1 MAVVNDPADF
11 SCGGTMMGARELH
24 MPAHHQAVVAR
35 FVAACQA
42 DERVLAAF
50 LGGSYAAG
58 TADARS
64 DLDLY
69 VITSDNT
76 YESFLA
82 ERRAFIEQLGEPY
95 FLEVFPGHGAAFIF
109 FVLSDGTEGE
119 LGLGRESHIT
129 QLHGGPHCVLLE
141 KRGIL
146 AGVAFPPHTVEQS
159 LQVETLRRLISWFW
173 HDLRHHVL
181 TPLARGQ
188 LWSAYGGLEDLRR
201 TCVDLARLSENFSAK
216 AEGYEKV
223 EQAVPAERLASL
235 QATVSPLEREA
246 MLRAAR
252 ALVQVYEVL
261 APPLAQAHGIPYPAD
276 LARMLSDQL
285 AHER

>member
-1 MAVVNDPADF
+1 MF
-11 SCGGTMMGARELH
+11 SCGGTMMGAPQRH
-24 MPAHHQAVVAR
+24 MPTHHQTVVAR

-42 DERVLAAF
+42 DERVIAAF

-58 TADARS
+58 TADAYS

-69 VITSDNT
+69 VITSDHT
-76 YESFLA
+76 YEGFLA

-95 FLEVFPGHGAAFIF
+95 FLEDFAGHGAEFAFF
-109 FVLSDGTEGE
+109 MLSDGAEGE
-119 LGLGRESHIT
+119 LGLGRESHFT
-129 QLHGGPHCVLLE
+129 HLHGGPHWVLLD

-159 LQVETLRRLISWFW
+159 LQDETLRRLISWFW

-201 TCVDLARLSENFSAK
+201 TCVDLARLSANFSAE
-216 AEGYEKV
+216 AQGYEKV
-223 EQAVPAERLASL
+223 EQAVPVERLAPL
-235 QATVSPLEREA
+235 AATVSPVEREA

-252 ALVQVYEVL
+252 ALVKVYEEL
-261 APPLAQAHGIPYPAD
+261 APPLAQAHGIAYPTG

>member
-1 MAVVNDPADF
+1 
-11 SCGGTMMGARELH
+11 MGAPQRHL
-24 MPAHHQAVVAR
+24 PAHHQTVVAR

-42 DERVLAAF
+42 DERVIAAF

-58 TADARS
+58 TPDAHS

-76 YESFLA
+76 YEGFLA

-95 FLEVFPGHGAAFIF
+95 FLEDSPGHGAEFVF
-109 FVLSDGTEGE
+109 FMLSDGTEGE
-119 LGLGRESHIT
+119 LGLGRESHFT
-129 QLHGGPHCVLLE
+129 HLHGGPHQVLLD
-141 KRGIL
+141 KRGVL
-146 AGVAFPPHTVEQS
+146 VGVAFPRHTVEQR

-201 TCVDLARLSENFSAK
+201 TCVDLARLSENFSAE
-216 AEGYEKV
+216 AEGYDKV
-223 EQAVPAERLASL
+223 EHAVPVERLAPF
-235 QATVSPLEREA
+235 QATVAPVEREA
-246 MLRAAR
+246 MLGAAR
-252 ALVQVYEVL
+252 ALVQVYEGL
-261 APPLAQAHGIPYPAD
+261 APPLAHAHGIPYPAD